1 MTLFG
6 WDYPRPRCDRAPLLV
21 VHMLSHKRRF
31 SIRRLNMCLTIFVRW
46 LKSIALWRWTCAGHG
61 TTRQTRSGTGLIREL
76 RELDASEPPP
86 RNWISAPDAT
96 APERSEIALRPSK
109 FRRNRCECS
118 SASTNAGALAVG
130 KPLICSTRAM
140 CCYRG
145 SARDLACAINMVDRL
160 RLESSSVHRH
170 AHGKEHFY
178 KMQTDLSQT
187 TRTNMASI
195 ARKLPAGNVRFSV
208 RAERGYDGC
217 GAPRMQRTVS
227 RAITSSSFVGMTQ
240 ACSFDPSVLMRP
252 SRPILCWF

>member
-1 MTLFG
+1 MSS
-6 WDYPRPRCDRAPLLV
+6 R
-21 VHMLSHKRRF
+21 LSPDNEKNNRD
-31 SIRRLNMCLTIFVRW
+31 SIRTVNMCLTIFVRW
-46 LKSIALWRWTCAGHG
+46 LKHHPLALDLRWSWNHSADEIWN
-61 TTRQTRSGTGLIREL
+61 RALIREL
-76 RELDASEPPP
+76 WELTASERPP

-140 CCYRG
+140 CSYRG

-160 RLESSSVHRH
+160 RLESSSVHQH
-170 AHGKEHFY
+170 THGKERFY

-195 ARKLPAGNVRFSV
+195 ARKLSAWKCPF
-208 RAERGYDGC
+208 
-217 GAPRMQRTVS
+217 
-227 RAITSSSFVGMTQ
+227 
-240 ACSFDPSVLMRP
+240 
-252 SRPILCWF
+252 